1 MTRAMRK
8 TSIIFGGVLALLLLL
23 LILVPVLFGGRIAER
38 VKTQANRSL
47 NAKVDWRDAGL
58 SLFGNFPN
66 LTLGLDGLTVVGVG
80 KFEGDTLAAI
90 RRLGVV
96 IDLASA
102 VRSAFGSSAPVVVR
116 AIELDHP
123 RLSLVKLKDGS
134 ANWDITKKDTTAAAP
149 ADTAGPAMAIS
160 LRRFEIDSGVVAVDN
175 QAGNLKASVVGF
187 DQSLAGDFGADQLT
201 IETRAHADEVS
212 VTFAGIPY
220 LKKVRLDLSTDVAA
234 DLAKKSFTLKQ
245 SGVRLN
251 DLTLAFSG
259 SVASV
264 GDRLALDV
272 AFGAPKTEFKHILSL
287 VPAVYTRDFASVQTS
302 GSLALSG
309 R

>member
-1 MTRAMRK
+1 
-8 TSIIFGGVLALLLLL
+8 
-23 LILVPVLFGGRIAER
+23 

-134 ANWDITKKDTTAAAP
+134 ANWDITKKDTTAAGP
-149 ADTAGPAMAIS
+149 ADTAAGRAMAIS

-302 GSLALSG
+302 GSLAVSG
-309 R
+309 KVKGEYAENAFPRSR